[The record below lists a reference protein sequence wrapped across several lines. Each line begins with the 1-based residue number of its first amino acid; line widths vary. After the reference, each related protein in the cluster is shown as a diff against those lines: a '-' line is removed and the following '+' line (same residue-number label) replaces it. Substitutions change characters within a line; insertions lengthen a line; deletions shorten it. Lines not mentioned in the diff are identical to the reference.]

1 MADQVHITGFD
12 AAALKALA
20 AAINNA
26 SHTLPAGTPYNG
38 RKTGLPGANNKDPI
52 KATARS
58 MGKLGDE
65 TGDLEDSF
73 NELGAAL
80 KKVKK
85 QLGSLVTAGGAGTG
99 ASSRGAKPAK
109 PAKIPKIKDSGV
121 KDLSRDFEEAGDTV
135 SKSSSL
141 LSNKFQR
148 IAMEGGGLGYA
159 LHSLSQLI
167 EGPVIQIFSDV
178 FKLQRRGIAAQGNL
192 LDFYIA
198 AGKAGMS
205 LDEYIKLIEDN
216 TVAVAR
222 SKSFADFNHR
232 LEATTEQLAG
242 LGVFGAAARTMTA
255 TMMSSATTLGVPQ
268 AQLGS
273 VVTDQ
278 IKTFKQ
284 LRDVT
289 GMTAA
294 GFQQLV
300 SDFSKMEEAQ
310 GLLLGMAP
318 DQREQ
323 ARKDLF
329 NSYTLGQQMGLT
341 ADASQ
346 RLGAALL
353 AQRKMTAVDRFKA
366 QGTIRQAGAIVGMG
380 AGETEELAKLG
391 LKKNRSKEE
400 NARFVELGGRMQAG
414 LETMQNS
421 GNLAAENI
429 ADQLGTAFPGGL
441 GEQLKAAGEAK
452 LTTDSGEVN
461 KNFSASTGKF
471 GQFVGQFGTYI
482 EGLVKSPL
490 YDVLKSVGGI
500 MLGLAAFKVLGGGSI
515 VAAVVEG
522 VKGAFGFGGKGGI
535 VKGLAGALGV
545 GAKSTAAVGAA
556 SATAG
561 TAALQA
567 LGVAAGELT
576 STLGAQG
583 VAAGELTSTLGAQ
596 GPKIIKAGDAVAEAK
611 LSPKA
616 PNLTTSLG
624 ANGAGG
630 PGKMPNWS
638 TTLGA
643 DPVEKI
649 KYAKGSAIDLVD
661 QAPDWS
667 TSGKPQ
673 ATAEATVKKST
684 GRISKTMQMLSEAI
698 KRSSSTVV
706 EAGRS
711 AGSAIMSSVKGAGAV
726 GAVAAE
732 VSEKAL
738 VAAAGEGAE
747 TAAKAGTKTIGKT
760 VGRALLGQLSRFPLV
775 SFIFGAI
782 EEVFTGDIGAATGSV
797 EKEAIEFGKSGWAV
811 RLGSML
817 FSKIGDMTV
826 AGVRMIATSLL
837 GLGDFVLTAF
847 GLDDLFGVS
856 LVNIFDRAFSF
867 LLAGWEGIKSFL
879 YDKAGS
885 LFKAMGLTSLGG
897 WFGKKA
903 EEAENAQTTNFDNI
917 TKLSKDGSAT
927 LSSIGDNNQ
936 KTLEA
941 QKKGAEA
948 AAKATAG
955 STKQLQNN
963 VVMGLDSLVSSA
975 QSTVQQAQ
983 ANMQTQAAAQQAQ
996 PAKQVTPVIATP
1008 GPTDRAGVTQPDVNK
1023 PQVEEKK
1030 EKPVVSG
1037 GNAVDN
1043 MAAVLVVLQQQL
1055 EIAKQQL
1062 AAMSGKKEEPAI
1074 QLSRPPLPSTA
1085 DLTSAVYA

>member
-38 RKTGLPGANNKDPI
+38 RKTGMPGANNKDPI
-52 KATARS
+52 KATAKS

-85 QLGSLVTAGGAGTG
+85 QLGSLVTAGSAGTG
-99 ASSRGAKPAK
+99 AANGAAKAAK
-109 PAKIPKIKDSGV
+109 PAKIPKVKDSGV

-148 IAMEGGGLGYA
+148 IAMEGGGLGHA

-205 LDEYIKLIEDN
+205 LDEYIKLIEEN

-268 AQLGS
+268 AQLGN

-441 GEQLKAAGEAK
+441 GEQLRAAGEAK

-471 GQFVGQFGTYI
+471 GQFVGQFGTWV

-490 YDVLKSVGGI
+490 YDIVKNLGGI
-500 MLGLAAFKVLGGGSI
+500 VLGLAAFRVLGGGGI
-515 VAAVVEG
+515 TGAITEG
-522 VKGAFGFGGKGGI
+522 LKGALGFGGKGG
-535 VKGLAGALGV
+535 
-545 GAKSTAAVGAA
+545 AKDTATAA

-561 TAALQA
+561 NLGAAA
-567 LGVAAGELT
+567 PAWT
-576 STLGAQG
+576 TTLGA
-583 VAAGELTSTLGAQ
+583 AAQNMASSA
-596 GPKIIKAGDAVAEAK
+596 AEIV
-611 LSPKA
+611 KA
-616 PNLTTSLG
+616 PNWNTALGASSGAKTAGIPATAKISTAGLTTALGANGSGLVTAMSELTTSLG
-624 ANGAGG
+624 AAGPKLGDAAKTVQHQIPAWTTSLGAAEKTSTGLFSRLFESIGSVLKGGSASVTQAGTSSTGLFSRMFGSIGSVLRNGSVAVAQAGVSSGKYVGNSFINVAKGMKDGLTGLGSSLWNGAKSIATGG
-630 PGKMPNWS
+630 
-638 TTLGA
+638 A
-643 DPVEKI
+643 
-649 KYAKGSAIDLVD
+649 
-661 QAPDWS
+661 
-667 TSGKPQ
+667 
-673 ATAEATVKKST
+673 
-684 GRISKTMQMLSEAI
+684 
-698 KRSSSTVV
+698 
-706 EAGRS
+706 
-711 AGSAIMSSVKGAGAV
+711 
-726 GAVAAE
+726 
-732 VSEKAL
+732 
-738 VAAAGEGAE
+738 AAAGSFGKMGLGLLKGLTGPFAAIFAGIEEMFTGE
-747 TAAKAGTKTIGKT
+747 MAKA
-760 VGRALLGQLSRFPLV
+760 
-775 SFIFGAI
+775 
-782 EEVFTGDIGAATGSV
+782 
-797 EKEAIEFGKSGWAV
+797 
-811 RLGSML
+811 
-817 FSKIGDMTV
+817 
-826 AGVRMIATSLL
+826 L
-837 GLGDFVLTAF
+837 GLGDGIFGRILGVAIAGFNGIFTGISRLFDDVVNWLLEGLGIKFTVNTTKFFDMATSMIVDGWKMIGSGLMKALAWIIESVVGIF
-847 GLDDLFGVS
+847 GLKAPFVEQL
-856 LVNIFDRAFSF
+856 RAGAASIDKSV
-867 LLAGWEGIKSFL
+867 AESTANREKMWETE
-879 YDKAGS
+879 GS
-885 LFKAMGLTSLGG
+885 TLRKQGENLKEKEKIAATAAAVD
-897 WFGKKA
+897 KKA
-903 EEAENAQTTNFDNI
+903 NV
-917 TKLSKDGSAT
+917 
-927 LSSIGDNNQ
+927 
-936 KTLEA
+936 
-941 QKKGAEA
+941 
-948 AAKATAG
+948 
-955 STKQLQNN
+955 STSG

-983 ANMQTQAAAQQAQ
+983 AGMQTQAAQQAQ
-996 PAKQVTPVIATP
+996 PAMQAAPVIATP
-1008 GPTDRAGVTQPDVNK
+1008 GQTDRAGVTQPDVNK

-1062 AAMSGKKEEPAI
+1062 AAMSGKKDEPAI